1 MKQYRFTLVMLI
13 FAAVL
18 YIVGVQLELD
28 LFERFVALLER
39 FERWEVDEMLVSVL
53 IVCVGYGADLVTK
66 MYQFEIE
73 QRNRALFNET
83 MRSVLHLLNNFLQS
97 VYLLT
102 FEAKKHDVL
111 NQQKI
116 EHLESLIAR
125 TSEQLNKLAKLSTLE
140 LDHIRA
146 FSDPER
152 EGKIDGRFL
161 SNGKE
166 SNISAS

>member
-28 LFERFVALLER
+28 LFER

-125 TSEQLNKLAKLSTLE
+125 TSEQLNKLAKLSRSKFQVL
-140 LDHIRA
+140 
-146 FSDPER
+146 R
-152 EGKIDGRFL
+152 ENSG
-161 SNGKE
+161 
-166 SNISAS
+166 